1 MSNIYKRSGIDDKK
15 IKLTQESFK
24 NTNDKWLDGQVNGLD
39 NVVSVDIVDE
49 AKPISEPTAVV
60 EPKEE
65 TVGINL
71 FTSGIF
77 AVDTNA
83 DLFSFVDDNL
93 SLKYIKVRALKIKP
107 DMIKNL
113 DKNYSGKLVAFDVK
127 TDIPSEEPV
136 KEEEKQEEPV
146 AVEAGT
152 VESEPIEFPPLGSIA
167 KEEPKVDEVVVP
179 EFNDTA
185 LNEKTEI
192 PVEEPE
198 IKEEEKI
205 DDAEVEEYREEERG
219 FDEAPT
225 IHYSENNI
233 PAGRLFVDEDKPEEY
248 KEEPIVAPEREEEPV
263 EEPIMKEEFSIPV
276 EEHTEEEKVE
286 TKTESDDLVASDYL
300 ESLRKLRDEADSL
313 KAKAAETS
321 ENAEK
326 AKEDAKNKA
335 EIIKSLVE
343 KETEKIK
350 KEMEETQQIID
361 KNEEEIAKSEKEIE
375 NYTKTQNELETIL
388 GVKAE

>member
-24 NTNDKWLDGQVNGLD
+24 NTNDKWLDGQVNDLN

-49 AKPISEPTAVV
+49 AKTVSEPTAAV
-60 EPKEE
+60 ETKE

-83 DLFSFVDDNL
+83 DLFSFVDNNL

-127 TDIPSEEPV
+127 TDVPSEEPV
-136 KEEEKQEEPV
+136 KEEPV

-167 KEEPKVDEVVVP
+167 KEEPKIDEVVVP
-179 EFNDTA
+179 EFNDTE
-185 LNEKTEI
+185 LNESIES
-192 PVEEPE
+192 PEAE

-219 FDEAPT
+219 FDEAPA

-233 PAGRLFVDEDKPEEY
+233 PAGRLFVDNDKPEEE
-248 KEEPIVAPEREEEPV
+248 KEEAIIVPEREESPIINEEVSIPV
-263 EEPIMKEEFSIPV
+263 EEPIEVKEE
-276 EEHTEEEKVE
+276 
-286 TKTESDDLVASDYL
+286 TESDDLVASDYL

-375 NYTKTQNELETIL
+375 NYTKTQN
-388 GVKAE
+388 